1 MDFRECSALLALKPQ
16 QMEEGLFWLPY
27 CGLASVNSSFHL
39 KSSSQMRFS
48 QPWKDLQESCT

>member
-1 MDFRECSALLALKPQ
+1 MDFWESSALHALKSQ

-27 CGLASVNSSFHL
+27 CGLASGNSSFHL

-48 QPWKDLQESCT
+48 HPWKDLPESHT